1 MNQVTLSRSALFHAD
16 AAAELERQIEL
27 NGAAMLP
34 DLILSAER
42 RAVTLHAMEL
52 DAVAGG
58 GIVVILVGSNMRQS
72 VQLVDDFRQSLQA
85 SNGADILVEDAGE
98 RLAKTAD
105 VDSDR
110 HYREALVNVMTLS
123 LSVWRQATSKNKFDL
138 AEQSGIWRVNLDRSS
153 LQVRTFDKYLLLETL
168 PQNPRWRDVVMTGE
182 FVVAF
187 TQKQGVA
194 EVSSG
199 EMSDLRESLSRLRT
213 IVRKRTG

>member
-1 MNQVTLSRSALFHAD
+1 MSRSALFHAD

-58 GIVVILVGSNMRQS
+58 GIVVI
-72 VQLVDDFRQSLQA
+72 LVDDFRQSLQA

-168 PQNPRWRDVVMTGE
+168 PQNPRWRYVVMTGE

-199 EMSDLRESLSRLRT
+199 EMSDLRESVSRLRT

>member
-1 MNQVTLSRSALFHAD
+1 
-16 AAAELERQIEL
+16 
-27 NGAAMLP
+27 MLP